1 MSTLSYAV
9 SDSATMLRRNLRYAL
24 RFPSTLIMALGVPI
38 LLLFLFVGVFGG
50 ALGSSVGSAS
60 NGGRYIDYLV
70 PGLIVMTVGYGGT
83 TTALVVN
90 GDLTGGIIAR
100 FRTMAISRSSVLVG
114 HVVGALIRTMLSI
127 ALVIVVALLVG
138 FRPAANI
145 VGWLAVTGVVA
156 LLTLA
161 LSWLAVAVGLQARNA
176 AGTGGFTLVVQTLP
190 FLSSAFVRPD
200 SMSAPVAW
208 IAANE
213 PYTPIINAMRGLL
226 LGTPIGHDGLIAVAW
241 CLGLSLAG
249 FLWARALFNRDPA
262 V

>member
-24 RFPSTLIMALGVPI
+24 RYPSTLVMALGVPI
-38 LLLFLFVGVFGG
+38 LLLFLFVGVFAG

-60 NGGRYIDYLV
+60 HGGRYIDYLV
-70 PGLIVMTVGYGGT
+70 PGLIVMTVGYGST
-83 TTALVVN
+83 TTALVLN

-114 HVVGALIRTMLSI
+114 HVAGALIRTMLSI

-138 FRPAANI
+138 FRPAADAA
-145 VGWLAVTGVVA
+145 GWLAVAGVVA

-161 LSWLAVAVGLQARNA
+161 LSWLAVAVGLQARNP
-176 AGTGGFTLVVQTLP
+176 AGTAGFTLVVQTLP
-190 FLSSAFVRPD
+190 FLSSAFVQPE
-200 SMSAPVAW
+200 SMSAPVRW
-208 IAANE
+208 IAAHE
-213 PYTPIINAMRGLL
+213 PYTPIINTMRGLL

-241 CLGLSLAG
+241 CVGLSLVG
-249 FLWARALFNRDPA
+249 FLWARALFKRDPR
-262 V
+262 